1 MAKEIFVYK
10 FGSSMESRGLARKI
24 MLYMQFVSKKK
35 PFVQKN
41 RLMDLLVLECNH
53 KKKAG
58 FDYEFKIRVNHQ

>member
-1 MAKEIFVYK
+1 MPGIKMF
-10 FGSSMESRGLARKI
+10 RKNA
-24 MLYMQFVSKKK
+24 QFVSKKK

-58 FDYEFKIRVNHQ
+58 FDYEFKIRINHQ